1 MSANKHR
8 FEFNAATDM
17 ADVDAALLLALWGA
31 ESLHGESNV
40 RIDAQ
45 YFLDEGRR
53 LCIIDTSNSAGRDFS
68 RLFHGYLCRE
78 LGKDAF
84 TVSRVENADPAPQ
97 FAASV

>member
-8 FEFNAATDM
+8 FEFNVETDM

-31 ESLHGESNV
+31 ESLHGESSV

-45 YFLDEGRR
+45 YFLDEERR
-53 LCIIDTSNSAGRDFS
+53 VCLVDTSTCVGRDFS

-78 LGKDAF
+78 LGKNAF
-84 TVSRVENADPAPQ
+84 TVSREETAVPAPQ
-97 FAASV
+97 LATSA